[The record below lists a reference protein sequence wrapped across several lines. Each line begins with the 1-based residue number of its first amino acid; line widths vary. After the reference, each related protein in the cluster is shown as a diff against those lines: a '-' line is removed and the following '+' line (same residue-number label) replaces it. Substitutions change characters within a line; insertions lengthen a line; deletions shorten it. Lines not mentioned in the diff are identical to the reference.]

1 MEDDGLRSTRLV
13 GACPSCSAV
22 MRVRKLECPDCGV
35 TVEGQFD
42 GGPLARLNAEQLSF
56 VEVFLRARGK
66 IKDVEEELGIS
77 YPTVV
82 GRLNDLLVALGFE
95 HGEGDNLDR
104 QRERVVDDLAAGRV
118 SPAEATRLL
127 RELNTDDD

>member
-1 MEDDGLRSTRLV
+1 LRSTRLV
-13 GACPSCSAV
+13 GACPSCAAV

-95 HGEGDNLDR
+95 QGEGNAIDR
-104 QRERVVDDLAAGRV
+104 QRERVLDDLAAGRV

>member
-1 MEDDGLRSTRLV
+1 MRSTRLV
-13 GACPSCSAV
+13 GTCPSCSAI

-42 GGPLARLNAEQLSF
+42 AGPLARLNAEQLAF

-82 GRLNDLLVALGFE
+82 GRLNDLLVAMGFE
-95 HGEGDNLDR
+95 HGDADPIDR
-104 QRERVVDDLAAGRV
+104 QRERILDDLAAGRLN
-118 SPAEATRLL
+118 PAEATRMI
-127 RELNTDDD
+127 RELSRELE